1 MWNLKNGTNELVY
14 LQNKKSVTNVDNK
27 LLVSKGER
35 INWEIGI
42 DLYIILYIRKITNK
56 NLLYCTEY
64 SIPYS
69 VVTLL
74 I

>member
-1 MWNLKNGTNELVY
+1 MWNLKNGTNEPVY
-14 LQNKKSVTNVDNK
+14 LQNKKSVTNVENK
-27 LLVSKGER
+27 LMVSKGER

-56 NLLYCTEY
+56 NLLYCTEN
-64 SIPYS
+64 SIQYS